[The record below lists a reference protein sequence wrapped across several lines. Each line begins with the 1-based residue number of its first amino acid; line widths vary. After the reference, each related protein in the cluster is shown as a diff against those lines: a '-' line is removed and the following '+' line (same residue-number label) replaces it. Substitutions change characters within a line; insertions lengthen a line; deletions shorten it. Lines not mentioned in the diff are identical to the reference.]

1 MNVFSLF
8 SFVIIH
14 KIIWNI
20 SFHKQVKE
28 RNNDEYVKKQLK
40 AALAKELQYVEEKKK
55 AEMETKALYGDDMYK
70 RLHDIGDSR
79 KDAFGSGNFVGYSQY

>member
-1 MNVFSLF
+1 MSET
-8 SFVIIH
+8 H
-14 KIIWNI
+14 
-20 SFHKQVKE
+20 E

-79 KDAFGSGNFVGYSQY
+79 KDAFGSGNITLR